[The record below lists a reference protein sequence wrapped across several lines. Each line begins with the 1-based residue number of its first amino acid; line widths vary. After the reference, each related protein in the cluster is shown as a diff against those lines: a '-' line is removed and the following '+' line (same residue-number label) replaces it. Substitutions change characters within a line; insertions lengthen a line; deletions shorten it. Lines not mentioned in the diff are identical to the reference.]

1 MEKRKTPWQNTSA
14 TICISLVHSLRRVQ
28 RGVQVKTSQWKALHG
43 YGCSPLDTE
52 ESAHCLHLFP
62 SLPLFPFVFCL
73 YIYII
78 SFWLQTILGRKEFLL
93 FLLLWGNNSPWV
105 FSCFWITGAF
115 WTKNPGTWAKGW
127 LTSSPQGGVLQRE
140 IKLLSPWR
148 HLITSQDAEVE
159 TFPYPPQIS
168 IFTLQ
173 SKSCFF
179 CHQRAEGQMRKP
191 PYMSCK
197 FIVLGFLLQVT
208 NPNICTGHTWL
219 SLQYLG
225 MKNWCKLLCE

>member
-1 MEKRKTPWQNTSA
+1 MLSSE
-14 TICISLVHSLRRVQ
+14 
-28 RGVQVKTSQWKALHG
+28 G
-43 YGCSPLDTE
+43 
-52 ESAHCLHLFP
+52 
-62 SLPLFPFVFCL
+62 
-73 YIYII
+73 
-78 SFWLQTILGRKEFLL
+78 ILGFTIYTE
-93 FLLLWGNNSPWV
+93 V
-105 FSCFWITGAF
+105 
-115 WTKNPGTWAKGW
+115 
-127 LTSSPQGGVLQRE
+127 LTHPELTFVCDVNCWYNLSFHDGQTVQAQGGVLQRE

-159 TFPYPPQIS
+159 TFPFPPQIS

-225 MKNWCKLLCE
+225 MKN